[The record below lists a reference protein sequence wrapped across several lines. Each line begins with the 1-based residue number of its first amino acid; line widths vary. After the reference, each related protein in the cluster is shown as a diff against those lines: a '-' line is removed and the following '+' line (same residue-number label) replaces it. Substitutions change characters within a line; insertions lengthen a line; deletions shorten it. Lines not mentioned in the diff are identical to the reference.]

1 MKHGKVQVN
10 SGFCN
15 TQPIRESSSLYTLD
29 IYIYI
34 WFTNRVS
41 IQFLTNFRPGMSIIH
56 NLPLD
61 SYCQSVTFSIISH
74 HWFKLIVFIYVH
86 SNGKLRPS
94 APCVFALASSMLG
107 EGGGRSFMLCLPAPP
122 RGRPPRPPAV
132 SCCVCNLVLGIILE
146 KTYGLGCVLF
156 SDAPIHGS
164 IKGVKINE
172 VHAIDCT
179 S

>member
-10 SGFCN
+10 SAFCN

-107 EGGGRSFMLCLPAPP
+107 EGGG
-122 RGRPPRPPAV
+122 AV

-156 SDAPIHGS
+156 SDAPRQGS